1 MTNDWH
7 SLEQGISFYLK
18 QIVRDAVQERVS
30 ANDHQWFGKAM
41 KLSFWRWMQ
50 KQCYNLL
57 GRRGDHSPAVT
68 ESWVVGMLQSADSK
82 GELQTAGLGMDVR
95 LALGTGMVK

>member
-1 MTNDWH
+1 
-7 SLEQGISFYLK
+7 
-18 QIVRDAVQERVS
+18 
-30 ANDHQWFGKAM
+30 
-41 KLSFWRWMQ
+41 MQ